1 MELKCLSNLKTIE
14 DVHEWLN
21 RCAEVYQNLDHNER
35 LNIDLSEL
43 RWVSPVGMSALVST
57 LNKLSARYDIKTIIP
72 DNDNEHNLI
81 GYLERMDFFKVCPEE
96 VKEAFEFSRDMAQY
110 YNRNRTDQKNG
121 LVELRTTSDYPEV
134 GPLQKAIR
142 DIMKGKGLA
151 PNRVSDIASIIGEL
165 AGNSIEH
172 AKTDCF
178 PCVQYYPN
186 RANKQVE
193 IAISD
198 YGKGI
203 VRSLRK
209 YVNYWIGYTELDNS
223 LKV

>member
-96 VKEAFEFSRDMAQY
+96 V
-110 YNRNRTDQKNG
+110 
-121 LVELRTTSDYPEV
+121 
-134 GPLQKAIR
+134 
-142 DIMKGKGLA
+142 
-151 PNRVSDIASIIGEL
+151 
-165 AGNSIEH
+165 
-172 AKTDCF
+172 
-178 PCVQYYPN
+178 
-186 RANKQVE
+186 
-193 IAISD
+193 
-198 YGKGI
+198 
-203 VRSLRK
+203 
-209 YVNYWIGYTELDNS
+209 
-223 LKV
+223 